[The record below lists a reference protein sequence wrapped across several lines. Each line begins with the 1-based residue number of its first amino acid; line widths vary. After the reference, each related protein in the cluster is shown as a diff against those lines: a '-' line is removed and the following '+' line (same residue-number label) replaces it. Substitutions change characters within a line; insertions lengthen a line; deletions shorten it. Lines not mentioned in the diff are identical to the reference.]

1 MTAAQDHERDD
12 ADLAAEYVL
21 GVLDGAERRAVER
34 RAATDAAFAQEID
47 AWAERLG
54 PLAQTVPAVVPPA
67 SVWSRIAG
75 EIDWMTR
82 RAATPAA
89 PRGRRVSPIWQWLG
103 LGGMGLAVTS
113 LAMLILVAGRDLAA
127 PPQAPG
133 GTLTATLSADDGT
146 PLLTV
151 VIDTGTAEA
160 TLIPVVAAQE
170 AGRVPE
176 LWLVPPAG
184 GAPRSLGL
192 IDMTHPLRL
201 VLSDPEYGATDAALA
216 VSMEPEGGSPTGLPT
231 GPVVASGPL
240 HSI

>member
-1 MTAAQDHERDD
+1 MTAAHDHERDD

-67 SVWSRIAG
+67 SVWARIAG

-82 RAATPAA
+82 RAATPAV

-127 PPQAPG
+127 PPPVPG
-133 GTLTATLSADDGT
+133 GTLTATLLADGARKRALQT
-146 PLLTV
+146 WLNRLV
-151 VIDTGTAEA
+151 EA
-160 TLIPVVAAQE
+160 MAGRILNFNTTVAAVWGRQE
-170 AGRVPE
+170 AEFQRKGCLMPM
-176 LWLVPPAG
+176 PDSFIAAT
-184 GAPRSLGL
+184 AP
-192 IDMTHPLRL
+192 
-201 VLSDPEYGATDAALA
+201 
-216 VSMEPEGGSPTGLPT
+216 SM
-231 GPVVASGPL
+231 
-240 HSI
+240 IR

>member
-34 RAATDAAFAQEID
+34 QAATDASFAKEID
-47 AWAERLG
+47 DWAERLG
-54 PLAQTVPAVVPPA
+54 PLGAAVSPVTPPA
-67 SVWSRIAG
+67 SLWPRIAG
-75 EIDWMTR
+75 EIDWLTR
-82 RAATPAA
+82 RPGQRAA
-89 PRGRRVSPIWQWLG
+89 PRGRRVSAIWQWLG
-103 LGGMGLAVTS
+103 LGGMGLAVAS
-113 LAMLILVAGRDLAA
+113 LGALILVAGRDLAV
-127 PPQAPG
+127 PPTAS
-133 GTLTATLSADDGT
+133 GTLTATLSAADGT

-160 TLIPVVAAQE
+160 TLIPVVTAQE

-176 LWLVPPAG
+176 LWLVPPQG

-201 VLSDPEYGATDAALA
+201 VLSDPEYGAADSALA

>member
-54 PLAQTVPAVVPPA
+54 PLAQAVPAVVPPA

-82 RAATPAA
+82 RAA
-89 PRGRRVSPIWQWLG
+89 
-103 LGGMGLAVTS
+103 
-113 LAMLILVAGRDLAA
+113 
-127 PPQAPG
+127 PPPAPG